1 MRLHESPLLQPEVLM
16 ARPDERLFDPQTFAI
31 NEEVVLRAEQDAILI
46 RQGERVV
53 RLMPGP
59 QSGSMRQHAANPDVL
74 WLLVRAKANQVG
86 VRCFVPVS
94 STPLHRLDLGVDQRV
109 ADDLHRKGS
118 IASPAIA
125 DAVTW
130 MNDEFVLVGDSD
142 ASNRVFAVVHARGND
157 QKLQLHGRR
166 YQVDLSRSAEGL
178 IMVDRVAARPR
189 NALAPMAVLA
199 GHIGFMD
206 ESSRSHDMPQLDR
219 TLLDKAVT
227 SYGAYLDLWRLY
239 SEKEWQRD
247 VARAAAI
254 SAVRYVS
261 CKPISAEGGGWTLTI
276 DQAPLSAFREA
287 WREHATDDD
296 QIEVDEYAPEWTSDR
311 YTDLGVT
318 DKRRR
323 LRARPQFTQQGLVLQ
338 TDDPLP
344 PPPTGFVYLSL
355 TGNRTQQERR
365 DHARRAI
372 ESGLGV
378 PTLNRLLQDMPLPR
392 QRQSNLDGLTSYA
405 KQSFKAGKATVK
417 QELAIRVALNT
428 PDVALIIGP
437 PGTGKTQVIA
447 ALERRLAELNEGHA
461 IAQQVLISSFQHD
474 AVENALGRTDVYGLP
489 AVKIGARRQ
498 EGTDPVEIWRHAH
511 YAKVEAELVR
521 LEMGEPGAKLLDN
534 LTRLLNELL
543 VAGVPADG
551 RVEKFSLLSEMIDQ
565 LAGAAGIRPSF
576 DWQSRWDAYR
586 ESMSALPGSAGQ
598 LSRVQRQQLMRAVRS
613 LRVLP
618 ESFDDD
624 GRRRA
629 LLVRHMLQGS
639 EWCTDAHVDV
649 LNRLSSEPAPSLAQ
663 LDELR
668 NVRDALLDLL
678 RLDRRPAKV
687 RKTLDENAARLL
699 GELQDELAVKVAK
712 SRTGVFGVVRQF
724 ADALISQPAWVR
736 RAVENYSSIVGATC
750 QQSASRMMTQLKNLA
765 PDTAQAIGF
774 QSVIIDEAA
783 RANPLDLFIPMAMA
797 RRRIV
802 LVGDHRQLP
811 HILDPV
817 LEEEIRGERGEQVQ
831 DETYRHSLFERLWRQ
846 FRAREAIDGIPRVVM
861 LDMQFRMHPI
871 LGDFISRNF
880 YEAAGLEK
888 VYSGK
893 TEADFVESVPLYG
906 RAVCHWVDVPTQAGG
921 DERLDNGS
929 RVRSAEAT
937 RTALDVKRLLLELPQ
952 DQSIGVITFYAAQ
965 RDRIFEE
972 LAKLGIAERGQDG
985 WCVKE
990 EHASNPACAERL
1002 RVGTVDAFQGK
1013 EFDVVFLSAVRSTTR
1028 KLESRSAYASAEVF
1042 EELASSKYGH
1052 LRSANRLNVAMSR
1065 QRRLLIAVGDRSMFT
1080 GPPARDAV
1088 PEMCAF
1094 LDLCDK
1100 EALRVH

>member
-1 MRLHESPLLQPEVLM
+1 MRLHESPLLQPEVLI
-16 ARPDERLFDPQTFAI
+16 ARPDERPFDPQAFAI
-31 NEEVVLRAEQDAILI
+31 NEEVVLRAEQDAILM
-46 RQGERVV
+46 RQGDSVA

-59 QSGSMRQHAANPDVL
+59 QSGSMRQQAANPDVL

-86 VRCFVPVS
+86 VRCMVPVS
-94 STPLHRLDLGVDQRV
+94 STPLHRLDLCVDQRV
-109 ADDLHRKGS
+109 ADDLHRKGC
-118 IASPAIA
+118 IAAPAIP
-125 DAVTW
+125 DAVAW
-130 MNDEFVLVGDSD
+130 LNDEFVLAGDVRESD
-142 ASNRVFAVVHARGND
+142 RVFAVIHARGND
-157 QKLQLHGRR
+157 RKLQLHGRR
-166 YQVDLSRSAEGL
+166 YQADLTRSAEGP
-178 IMVDRVAARPR
+178 IIVDRVADRPR
-189 NALAPMAVLA
+189 NSLAPIAVLA

-206 ESSRSHDMPQLDR
+206 ESNRSPDMPQLDR
-219 TLLDKAVT
+219 TLLDSAVT

-254 SAVRYVS
+254 SAVRYAS
-261 CKPISAEGGGWTLTI
+261 CKPISEEGGGWTLAI
-276 DQAPLSAFREA
+276 DQTPLSALREA
-287 WREHATDDD
+287 WHEHATEDD
-296 QIEVDEYAPEWTSDR
+296 QVEVDEYAPEWTSDR
-311 YTDLGVT
+311 YTDLGT
-318 DKRRR
+318 ADKRRR
-323 LRARPQFTQQGLVLQ
+323 VRARPQFTPQGLLLQ
-338 TDDPLP
+338 TDDPLSP
-344 PPPTGFVYLSL
+344 PMTGFVYLSL

-378 PTLNRLLQDMPLPR
+378 ATLNRLLQDMPLPR
-392 QRQSNLDGLTSYA
+392 QRQSNLEGLTPYA
-405 KQSFKAGKATVK
+405 RQSFKAGTATVK

-498 EGTDPVEIWRHAH
+498 EGTDPVEIWRHGQL
-511 YAKVEAELVR
+511 AKVEAELTR
-521 LEMGEPGAKLLDN
+521 LEAAEPGAKLLED

-543 VAGVPADG
+543 VAGAPADG
-551 RVEKFSLLSEMIDQ
+551 RAQKFSLLSEMLDQ
-565 LAGAAGIRPSF
+565 LASAAGIRPSL
-576 DWQSRWDAYR
+576 DWRSRWDAYR
-586 ESMSALPGSAGQ
+586 ETMPAIPLSPGG
-598 LSRVQRQQLMRAVRS
+598 LSRGQRQQLTRAVRS

-629 LLVRHMLQGS
+629 LLVLRLVQGS
-639 EWCTDAHVDV
+639 EWCTDSHSEV
-649 LNRLSSEPAPSLAQ
+649 LNRLSNEPAPSLAQ
-663 LDELR
+663 LEELR

-687 RKTLDENAARLL
+687 RKTLDESAAGLL
-699 GELQDELAVKVAK
+699 GELQDELAAKVAK
-712 SRTGVFGVVRQF
+712 SRTGAFGVVRQF

-750 QQSASRMMTQLKNLA
+750 QQSASRMMTQLKNVSSDA
-765 PDTAQAIGF
+765 AQAIRF
-774 QSVIIDEAA
+774 QSVVIDEAA

-817 LEEEIRGERGEQVQ
+817 IEEEIRGERGEHVQ
-831 DETYRHSLFERLWRQ
+831 DDTYRHSLFERLWRQ
-846 FRAREAIDGIPRVVM
+846 FRAREAVDGIPRVVM
-861 LDMQFRMHPI
+861 LDMQFRMHPT
-871 LGDFISRNF
+871 LGDFISRHF

-893 TEADFVESVPLYG
+893 TEADFAETVPLYG
-906 RAVCHWVDVPTQAGG
+906 RAVCHWVDIPARAGS
-921 DERLDNGS
+921 DERLGSGS
-929 RVRSAEAT
+929 RVRSAEAI
-937 RTALDVKRLLLELPQ
+937 RTALDVKRLLVELPPS
-952 DQSIGVITFYAAQ
+952 QSIGVITFYAAQ
-965 RDRIFEE
+965 RDKIFEE
-972 LAKLGIAERGQDG
+972 LAKLGIAERGQEG

-990 EHASNPACAERL
+990 EHASNPACPERL

-1013 EFDVVFLSAVRSTTR
+1013 EFDVVFLSAVRSSIQ
-1028 KLESRSAYASAEVF
+1028 KLESRSEYASPDVF
-1042 EELASSKYGH
+1042 ERLASRKYGH

-1080 GPPARDAV
+1080 GPSARDAV

-1100 EALRVH
+1100 EAIRVH

>member
-1 MRLHESPLLQPEVLM
+1 MRLHESPLLQPEVLI
-16 ARPDERLFDPQTFAI
+16 ARPDERSVDPQAFVI
-31 NEEVVLRAEQDAILI
+31 NEEVVLRAEQDAILM
-46 RQGERVV
+46 RQGDRVA

-59 QSGSMRQHAANPDVL
+59 QSGSMRQQAANPDVL

-86 VRCFVPVS
+86 VRCMVPVS
-94 STPLHRLDLGVDQRV
+94 LTPLHRLDLCVDQRV
-109 ADDLHRKGS
+109 ADDLHRKGC
-118 IASPAIA
+118 IAVPVIA
-125 DAVTW
+125 DAVSW
-130 MNDEFVLVGDSD
+130 LNDEFVLGGDVRESD
-142 ASNRVFAVVHARGND
+142 RVFAVIHARGND
-157 QKLQLHGRR
+157 RKLQLHGRR
-166 YQVDLSRSAEGL
+166 YQADLTRSAEGP
-178 IMVDRVAARPR
+178 IIVDRIADRPR
-189 NALAPMAVLA
+189 NSLAPIAVLA
-199 GHIGFMD
+199 GHIGFTD
-206 ESSRSHDMPQLDR
+206 ESNRSSDMPQLDR
-219 TLLDKAVT
+219 TLLDSAVT

-254 SAVRYVS
+254 SAVRYTS
-261 CKPISAEGGGWTLTI
+261 CKPISEEGGGWTLAI
-276 DQAPLSAFREA
+276 DPAPLSALREA
-287 WREHATDDD
+287 WHEHATDDD
-296 QIEVDEYAPEWTSDR
+296 QVEVDEYAPEWTSDR
-311 YTDLGVT
+311 YTDLGAT

-323 LRARPQFTQQGLVLQ
+323 VRARLQFTPQGLLLQ
-338 TDDPLP
+338 TDDPLSP
-344 PPPTGFVYLSL
+344 PMAGFVYLSL

-378 PTLNRLLQDMPLPR
+378 ATLNRLLQDMPLPR
-392 QRQSNLDGLTSYA
+392 QRQSNLDGITPYA
-405 KQSFKAGKATVK
+405 RQSFKAGKATVK
-417 QELAIRVALNT
+417 QELAIKVALNT

-498 EGTDPVEIWRHAH
+498 EGTDPVEIWRHGQH
-511 YAKVEAELVR
+511 AKVEAELTR
-521 LEMGEPGAKLLDN
+521 LEAAEPGAKLLED

-543 VAGVPADG
+543 VAGAPADG
-551 RVEKFSLLSEMIDQ
+551 RAQKFHLLAEMLDQ
-565 LAGAAGIRPSF
+565 LANVAGIRPSL
-576 DWQSRWDAYR
+576 DWRSRWDTYR
-586 ESMSALPGSAGQ
+586 ETMPAIP
-598 LSRVQRQQLMRAVRS
+598 LSRGGLSRGQRQQLTRAVRS

-629 LLVRHMLQGS
+629 LLVLRLVQGS
-639 EWCTDAHVDV
+639 EWCTDSHSEV
-649 LNRLSSEPAPSLAQ
+649 LNRLSNEPAPSLAQ
-663 LDELR
+663 LEELR

-687 RKTLDENAARLL
+687 RKTLDESAAGLL
-699 GELQDELAVKVAK
+699 GELQDELAAKVAK
-712 SRTGVFGVVRQF
+712 SRTGAFGVVRKF
-724 ADALISQPAWVR
+724 SDALISQPAWVR

-750 QQSASRMMTQLKNLA
+750 QQSASRMMTQLKNVSSDA
-765 PDTAQAIGF
+765 AQAIRF

-797 RRRIV
+797 QRRIV

-817 LEEEIRGERGEQVQ
+817 IEEEIRSERGEHVQ
-831 DETYRHSLFERLWRQ
+831 DDTYRHSLFERLWRQ
-846 FRAREAIDGIPRVVM
+846 FRAREAVDGIPRVVM
-861 LDMQFRMHPI
+861 LDMQFRMHPT
-871 LGDFISRNF
+871 LGDFISRHF

-893 TEADFVESVPLYG
+893 TEADFAETVPLYG
-906 RAVCHWVDVPTQAGG
+906 RAVCHWVDIPTHAGS
-921 DERLDNGS
+921 DERLGSGS
-929 RVRSAEAT
+929 RVRSAEAI
-937 RTALDVKRLLLELPQ
+937 RTALDVKRLLLELPLS
-952 DQSIGVITFYAAQ
+952 QSIGVITFYAAQ
-965 RDRIFEE
+965 RDQIFAE
-972 LAKLGIAERGQDG
+972 LAKLGIAERGQEG

-990 EHASNPACAERL
+990 EYASNPECPERL

-1013 EFDVVFLSAVRSTTR
+1013 EFDVVFLSAVRSSTQM
-1028 KLESRSAYASAEVF
+1028 LESRSEYASPDFF
-1042 EELASSKYGH
+1042 ERLASRKYGH

-1080 GPPARDAV
+1080 GPSARDAV

-1100 EALRVH
+1100 EATRVQ